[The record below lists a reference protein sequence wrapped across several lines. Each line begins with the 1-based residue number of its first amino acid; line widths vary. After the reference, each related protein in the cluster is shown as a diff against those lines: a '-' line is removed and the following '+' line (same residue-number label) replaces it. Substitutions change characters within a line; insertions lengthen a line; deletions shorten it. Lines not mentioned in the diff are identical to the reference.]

1 MAPKS
6 HPTPSAKIVAEARPV
21 KTIADKQGRQ
31 ISYRAMSVLDQA
43 KLMRAVGSENSSNV
57 SFMGLA
63 MMAAAVV
70 DIDGVPAITPRNL
83 AQVDAAIERLG
94 DEGYVA
100 LSEALLDTP
109 GDENADEEI
118 AAAKN

>member
-1 MAPKS
+1 M
-6 HPTPSAKIVAEARPV
+6 R
-21 KTIADKQGRQ
+21 QGRTTRAEGLASHLMG

-43 KLMRAVGSENSSNV
+43 KLMRAVGSDNSSNV

-70 DIDGVPAITPRNL
+70 DIDGTPAITPRNL
-83 AQVDAAIERLG
+83 QQVDAAIERLG

-100 LSEALLDTP
+100 LSEALLNTP
-109 GDENADEEI
+109 GGTDDSDDEI